1 MSDRTPVRVLHLVPR
16 FRPGGV
22 ARVITALVG
31 GDDERFQS
39 AVAFGANDWPAPLNA
54 IGAAS
59 YTVPLF
65 PSTPLTFLRALRVL
79 RKIVREKR
87 FDVIH
92 SHHRFSSLVG
102 RAAAALSG
110 ARFVCSVHDFAGGN
124 RFLTRMA
131 LGREIMVYGQ
141 GVARYLRDYFGLRDA
156 RITKIT
162 MGVPPPEPVPSSAG
176 DEFRS
181 AQRIA
186 AHAPIILFAGRLED
200 EKAPDVLIE
209 AVPRVVLSVPDAV
222 VCIAGDGP
230 MKPELERAVNEG
242 GLTASV
248 RFLGWRDD
256 ADRLMAAADVVILLR
271 RGHEPFGLTVVEAML
286 RGKPVVAS
294 DAGSLRDLV
303 TDRYTGIFVEGL
315 TSDAI
320 AEAVITLLTDREL
333 AKRLGA
339 AAREHAAA
347 TWTVW
352 RMIDETRRVYL
363 EALNAA

>member
-1 MSDRTPVRVLHLVPR
+1 MADRTPLRVLHLVPR

-22 ARVITALVG
+22 ARVIAALIG
-31 GDDERFQS
+31 GDDDRFQS
-39 AVAFGANDWPAPLNA
+39 AVAFGANDWPAPLDA

-65 PSTPLTFLRALRVL
+65 PSTPLTFLRALRAV
-79 RKIVREKR
+79 RKIVREKQ

-102 RAAAALSG
+102 RVAAALSG

-124 RFLTRMA
+124 RSLTRLA
-131 LGREIMVYGQ
+131 LGRDIMVYGRS
-141 GVARYLRDYFGLRDA
+141 VAQYLRDYFGLRDA

-162 MGVPPPEPVPSSAG
+162 MGVPAPDPIPSSFVE
-176 DEFRS
+176 EFRS

-186 AHAPIILFAGRLED
+186 AEGPIVLFAGRLEH

-209 AVPRVVLSVPDAV
+209 AVPRIVRSVPDAV
-222 VCIAGDGP
+222 ICIAGDGP
-230 MKPELERAVNEG
+230 MRPELERAVNES
-242 GLTASV
+242 GLADSV

-256 ADRLMAAADVVILLR
+256 ADRLMAACDVVILLR
-271 RGHEPFGLTVVEAML
+271 RGHEAFGLTVVEAML
-286 RGKPVVAS
+286 RGKPVVVS
-294 DAGSLRDLV
+294 DGGSLRDLV
-303 TDRYTGIFVEGL
+303 SGDTGIFVGQL

-320 AEAVITLLTDREL
+320 AEAVMALLTDREL
-333 AKRLGA
+333 AMRLGA
-339 AAREHAAA
+339 AARERAAA
-347 TWTVW
+347 TWTVP

-363 EALNAA
+363 EALHAA